1 MSWSSRL
8 YVGLGLAITVC
19 GTPVNAAV
27 DATGDIGVHRT
38 FFYGP
43 VINKKPAAVSSSKSP
58 QKCRTNTQVA
68 SLLKKYDHAIKRYLR
83 SKTRSILQKNTPRI
97 KEGMTL
103 SNYFADYRDYT
114 IFIRT
119 QELRDFPVKNLNVRK
134 KFYIWKEDDKIIM
147 GSDVMLMSQKT
158 QNEVV
163 ERVIGKARRKWAA
176 DEYHR
181 VAEKTKRV
189 ANATS
194 FKLDCQHTAD
204 LNGLVK
210 KAITDLMAKDDHR
223 VISPRTFDKLLT
235 ILRAYIT
242 FNYYKDLSRDEFDQR
257 FKELG
262 RKEGRG
268 RWTHQKLTRLL
279 GLHEMGRI
287 ESNRAFRKTY
297 EEAITRAAKGTPR
310 IPRKWIEEIIWIET
324 KGDPMTISRAG
335 AYGLMQLMPLVYIGM
350 GPEKARTI
358 PLSFEQ
364 TINPFN
370 AENNIARGAV
380 FLGMLQNMLKPHMRG
395 YARSTQK
402 KIIFHAY
409 NGGVTRVIRLL
420 KKHGL
425 GYRAHLP
432 GETKAYMD
440 KLADFPQH

>member
-1 MSWSSRL
+1 M
-8 YVGLGLAITVC
+8 GLALAMLIC
-19 GTPVNAAV
+19 GGSANAAI
-27 DATGDIGVHRT
+27 DATSDIGVQR
-38 FFYGP
+38 FYFYAP
-43 VINKKPAAVSSSKSP
+43 VINKKPVADAGDKSSRN
-58 QKCRTNTQVA
+58 CRANTQIDA
-68 SLLKKYDHAIKRYLR
+68 LIKKYDHAIKRYIR

-97 KEGMTL
+97 KRGMTL
-103 SNYFADYRDYT
+103 SDYFADYRDYY

-134 KFYIWKEDDKIIM
+134 NFFIWKEDGKIIM

-158 QNEVV
+158 QDEVI
-163 ERVIGKARRKWAA
+163 ERVTSKARRKWAA

-210 KAITDLMAKDDHR
+210 KAITDLMAQDDHR

-242 FNYYKDLSRDEFDQR
+242 FSYYKDLPHEEFDR
-257 FKELG
+257 RYKELG
-262 RKEGRG
+262 RQEGRG

-287 ESNRAFRKTY
+287 ESNREFRETY
-297 EEAITRAAKGTPR
+297 SKAITRAAKRTPR

-350 GPEKARTI
+350 GPEKSRTV
-358 PLSFEQ
+358 PLSFAR

-370 AENNIARGAV
+370 AENNIERGAV
-380 FLGMLQNMLKPHMRG
+380 FLGKLQQMLKPHIKG
-395 YARSTQK
+395 YPRATQK

-409 NGGVTRVIRLL
+409 NCGVTRVIRLL

-425 GYRAHLP
+425 NYRRYLP
-432 GETKAYMD
+432 GETKAYLD
-440 KLADFPQH
+440 KLADFPGR

>member
-1 MSWSSRL
+1 MSSFSRFC
-8 YVGLGLAITVC
+8 VGFASAMVIC
-19 GTPVNAAV
+19 SASVNAAI
-27 DATGDIGVHRT
+27 DAAGNIGVQRP
-38 FFYGP
+38 FYYAP
-43 VINKKPAAVSSSKSP
+43 PINKKPASTSPRKSSK
-58 QKCRTNTQVA
+58 KCRANTEVA
-68 SLLKKYDHAIKRYLR
+68 ELLKKYDHAIKRYIR
-83 SKTRSILQKNTPRI
+83 SKTRLILRKNTPRI
-97 KEGMTL
+97 TEGKTL
-103 SNYFADYRDYT
+103 SNYFADYRNYS

-119 QELRDFPVKNLNVRK
+119 QTLQEFPVKNLNVRK
-134 KFYIWKEDDKIIM
+134 NFYIWKEGDKIIM
-147 GSDVMLMSQKT
+147 GSDVMLMSQETQDKVIEQVT
-158 QNEVV
+158 QN
-163 ERVIGKARRKWAA
+163 AHRKWAA
-176 DEYHR
+176 DEYRR

-210 KAITDLMAKDDHR
+210 KAITDLMAQDDHR
-223 VISPRTFDKLLT
+223 VISPRTFDGLLT

-242 FNYYKDLSRDEFDQR
+242 FNYYKDLSRDEFDAR

-262 RKEGRG
+262 RKVGRG

-287 ESNRAFRKTY
+287 ESNRGFRETY
-297 EEAITRAAKGTPR
+297 AEAITRAAKRTPR

-358 PLSFEQ
+358 PLSFER

-370 AENNIARGAV
+370 ADNNIERGAV

-409 NGGVTRVIRLL
+409 NCGVTRVIRLL

-425 GYRAHLP
+425 GYKRHLP
-432 GETKAYMD
+432 GETKVYMD